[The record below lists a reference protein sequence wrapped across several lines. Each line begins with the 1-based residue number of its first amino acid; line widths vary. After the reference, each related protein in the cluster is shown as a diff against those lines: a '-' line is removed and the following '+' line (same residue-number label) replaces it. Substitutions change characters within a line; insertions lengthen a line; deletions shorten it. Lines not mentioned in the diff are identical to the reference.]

1 MNEYLFEKLHG
12 LSPKEILEALSH
24 VRLSVIYDLMEQMEA
39 DSIYELAELMATA

>member
-12 LSPKEILEALSH
+12 LSPKEILEALRF

-39 DSIYELAELMATA
+39 DTIYELCDKISLQ